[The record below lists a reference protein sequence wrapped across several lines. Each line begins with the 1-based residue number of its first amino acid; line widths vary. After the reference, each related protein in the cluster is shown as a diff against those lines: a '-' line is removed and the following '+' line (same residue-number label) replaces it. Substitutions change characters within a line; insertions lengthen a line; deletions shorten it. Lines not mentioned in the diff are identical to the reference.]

1 MFDFWNNEAEV
12 CICNHCEKENDCDN
26 QFCIYCGHNLPSK
39 EEREEARKKARSIRK
54 CKCNKC
60 GHKNDCND
68 EFCMK
73 CGNALKGS
81 MSDDEL
87 YEHVSVSLDGIVIAL
102 LAKTAKVGGRIGK
115 NEIKFLQNSF
125 AIFARKRSQGEQLIQ
140 VYSKIFDLEK
150 NNLTNVD
157 TLCKKLSYMKI
168 MRDLKIEIIRLFV
181 ELAFLDE
188 NYQKRQ
194 EDIILKIVDKFELEH
209 LIYQNIRNEF
219 DPNDTTLDGSSDE
232 ITLEQSYTILE
243 LTPDDP
249 PNLLKRNYR
258 KLVRQYHYDS
268 IVSKD
273 LPQDMLDY
281 AEEKLK
287 RINAAYNLI
296 KQEVGTI

>member
-1 MFDFWNNEAEV
+1 MFDFWNNEAEI

-26 QFCIYCGHNLPSK
+26 QFCIYCGHSLPTK

-87 YEHVSVSLDGIVIAL
+87 YDHVSVSLDGIVIAL
-102 LAKTAKVGGRIGK
+102 LSKTAKVGGRIGK

-125 AIFARKRSQGEQLIQ
+125 AIFARKRSQGEQIIQ

-150 NNLTNVD
+150 NNLTNID
-157 TLCKKLSYMKI
+157 TLCKKLSYMQI
-168 MRDLKIEIIRLFV
+168 MRDLKIEIVRLFV

-188 NYQKRQ
+188 NFQKRQ
-194 EDIILKIVDKFELEH
+194 EDIILKIVDKLELEH
-209 LIYQNIRNEF
+209 MIYQNIRNEF
-219 DPNDTTLDGSSDE
+219 DPNDTTLDGDSNE
-232 ITLEQSYTILE
+232 ISLEQSYAILE

-249 PNLLKRNYR
+249 TNLIKRNYR

-273 LPQDMLDY
+273 LPQDMLDF

-287 RINAAYNLI
+287 RINAAYNLL
-296 KQEVGTI
+296 KQEIGTI